1 MIIHAQ
7 KSETEIQKLNRFPV
21 PHIDN
26 ADYIYKIIT
35 I

>member
-21 PHIDN
+21 PPTDN
-26 ADYIYKIIT
+26 TDYIYKLIT